1 MKQNKGMRLG
11 ALFIAMLVVSMAFVA
26 AESAQANKITITNT
40 DKQISLNLDEDCGVL
55 IIPSGDKKSDSIY
68 TDYTDKPAISDV
80 RKTAI
85 TQLSGTIDDSNF
97 VSLSGTITIDGK
109 PQDVKLTGQAEK
121 VFVGWDVPEGAKPI
135 YRDVDGRTMTRYE
148 DARRMYASFVELKD
162 DKGKFNLHGE
172 FFEDGVGG
180 LVGTAIIN
188 GKECDIGLVGE
199 STSMSENVSFSIQ
212 TLSSS
217 ETLDVPQRSQW
228 EIWWYQN
235 DYDVAS
241 QACGHTVAAMLEEYW
256 TSNHPTIWSIWT
268 NNSNPMSP
276 SEAENYLINEAGVNV
291 DSNVFTGTLTANID
305 KVEDLI
311 DSGYPFYM
319 TEKSFWG
326 ECHAVVVKGYYY
338 TLSNSY
344 FELNDPNTLS
354 GFDTMY
360 RYHNENTFFNF
371 EDNVY
376 GYEGGG
382 DDTST
387 GFAYVA

>member
-1 MKQNKGMRLG
+1 MKQDKGMRLG